1 MSFTAYVLSSV
12 FCLIL
17 LSFCTLSFFFLS
29 YPSSVYG
36 ENNHKFHLDLD
47 LNNSLKS
54 ATFVH
59 YNEGMSEN
67 LVIMHT

>member
-1 MSFTAYVLSSV
+1 M
-12 FCLIL
+12 FCHQYSALFYCPFVHCL
-17 LSFCTLSFFFLS
+17 FFLS